1 MGGGSGVRA
10 GHAYRL
16 PVLNGSFAR
25 ELLRKQE
32 ERGVFQM
39 EIPFPEFEQSAY
51 SKSMSSR
58 EALGLSRPPKY
69 PRSSLSELSG
79 TEGWNES
86 AIKHLFLG
94 EVKTN
99 SKGELIASGFHYG
112 QIRNNGNRIIRRRM
126 TRTNEHGLYQANVV
140 INGVRKKACSTF
152 FPREWSP
159 QQVVNAV
166 NAAAR
171 NGKRSGNDRVL
182 GSYQGIKIVIN
193 YKQGKISSAY
203 PIMEEK

>member
-69 PRSSLSELSG
+69 PIAG
-79 TEGWNES
+79 VGN
-86 AIKHLFLG
+86 
-94 EVKTN
+94 N
-99 SKGELIASGFHYG
+99 S
-112 QIRNNGNRIIRRRM
+112 
-126 TRTNEHGLYQANVV
+126 V
-140 INGVRKKACSTF
+140 IFVR
-152 FPREWSP
+152 
-159 QQVVNAV
+159 
-166 NAAAR
+166 
-171 NGKRSGNDRVL
+171 
-182 GSYQGIKIVIN
+182 
-193 YKQGKISSAY
+193 
-203 PIMEEK
+203 